1 MINGQMDTGGGAGA
15 STLGIFGVG
24 GAFILG
30 IGGGATL
37 GGGGIFGIGGG
48 AAPGIFGM
56 EGATNCPPPPAAG
69 ADPVVASS
77 VSTCFGR
84 EMICV

>member
-1 MINGQMDTGGGAGA
+1 MINGHMDTGGGAGV

-30 IGGGATL
+30 MGGGATL

-48 AAPGIFGM
+48 AAPGILGM
-56 EGATNCPPPPAAG
+56 EGAANCPPPAAG
-69 ADPVVASS
+69 VDPVAASS
-77 VSTCFGR
+77 VSTGFGR